1 MNIYTRSRGNRAEI
15 QEEEIASPQ
24 GASHQP
30 AIVGKASSRH
40 RSSSVSSFLR
50 DSTDIL
56 RIPLLSVKL
65 LLLRLSLLESRHFGA
80 SSNARITLIRSA
92 RDGFDNNSK
101 CNIKSINLHLN
112 YLNIL
117 KQQIEQQLKF
127 YKNENEECL

>member
-56 RIPLLSVKL
+56 RILSVKL

-92 RDGFDNNSK
+92 RDDFDNNSK